1 MKIRYVQKSIPVLIA
16 AIILVGLYFAGSY
29 LLDKFLGDM
38 CGNEIIQKVH
48 SPNGN
53 KTAYIFQRDCGAS
66 TGTSF
71 QLSLVDSDEEL
82 PNQSGNA
89 FVSDNPIQVKWLT
102 NNKLRVT
109 YKKSSETF
117 EMDKRVDGIR
127 IEYIEN

>member
-1 MKIRYVQKSIPVLIA
+1 MTALVLA
-16 AIILVGLYFAGSY
+16 GLYFAGGY
-29 LLDKFLGDM
+29 LLDKYFGDL

-48 SPNGN
+48 SPNGD

-71 QLSLVDSDEEL
+71 QLSLIDSDDEL